1 MNDLGLFI
9 LRVVAGSYI
18 MKYGVSKLRD
28 VDGAYAKEFEGLG
41 FHPVE
46 TFVTRAGLVES
57 ISGALIVLGALGP
70 AGPMMLLSD
79 MLVAASATTARAKR
93 FDINEHED
101 EALYA
106 STALLLALS
115 GPGSISLDSA
125 LGIRTFDRPWLRY
138 LSIAGALGGA
148 AFMLSQRTHD

>member
-46 TFVTRAGLVES
+46 TFVTRSLVES
-57 ISGALIVLGALGP
+57 ISGALIVSVRSVQP
-70 AGPMMLLSD
+70 
-79 MLVAASATTARAKR
+79 
-93 FDINEHED
+93 
-101 EALYA
+101 
-106 STALLLALS
+106 
-115 GPGSISLDSA
+115 
-125 LGIRTFDRPWLRY
+125 DR
-138 LSIAGALGGA
+138 
-148 AFMLSQRTHD
+148 